1 MFKALKDFLNNKK
14 LIKLIKKFYLCLENA
29 SLKNKNS
36 TILKKSKKIIL
47 KNIKRLKFFQD

>member
-29 SLKNKNS
+29 SLKNQNS

-47 KNIKRLKFFQD
+47 KNIKRLKLFQD